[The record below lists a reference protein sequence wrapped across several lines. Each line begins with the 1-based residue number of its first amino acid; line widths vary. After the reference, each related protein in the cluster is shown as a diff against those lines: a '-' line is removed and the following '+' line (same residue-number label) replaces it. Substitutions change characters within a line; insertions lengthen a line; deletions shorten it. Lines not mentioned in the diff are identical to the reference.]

1 MSYANTSLL
10 QRRGEPVLGSA
21 IEWITSTMLGSIALG
36 LCTIAVAVVGLMMLE
51 GRVPIRQG
59 ARVIVGCFVIFGAP
73 VIAAGLMGAWQS
85 ETVAQPPPIT
95 VEPDPASARE
105 EPPPANYDPYAG
117 ASLRRD

>member
-1 MSYANTSLL
+1 MSVAGSTML
-10 QRRGEPVLGSA
+10 QPSSEPVLGSA
-21 IEWITSTMLGSIALG
+21 IEWITSTLLGSIALG

-51 GRVPIRQG
+51 GRLPIRQG

-85 ETVAQPPPIT
+85 ERSAPPPPVAIG
-95 VEPDPASARE
+95 PDPATERE

>member
-1 MSYANTSLL
+1 MSFASASLL
-10 QRRGEPVLGSA
+10 EPSGEPVLGTA
-21 IEWITSTMLGSIALG
+21 ISWITSTMLGSIALG

-51 GRVPIRQG
+51 GRLPIRQG

-73 VIAAGLMGAWQS
+73 IIAAGLMGSWQS
-85 ETVAQPPPIT
+85 EAAYIPPPSALDS
-95 VEPDPASARE
+95 DPATARE

>member
-1 MSYANTSLL
+1 MSYAGSSLL
-10 QRRGEPVLGSA
+10 QPRAEPVLGSA

-51 GRVPIRQG
+51 GRLPIRQG
-59 ARVIVGCFVIFGAP
+59 VRVIVGCFVIFGAP

-85 ETVAQPPPIT
+85 ERVAPPPLVAIG
-95 VEPDPASARE
+95 PDPTTARE